1 MGSPSRKIY
10 FVKKDFQSRFI
21 LRFVVTTTVWAAAT
35 VSLFT
40 YMAERRLEEFLY
52 SPHINVNTS
61 AQLLMP
67 SAIHAH
73 IISLLFFTVLLAY
86 AIRSLWKKLAGPL
99 YSLKKDITR
108 ITAGDLVSGVAL
120 RGDEEFQDLA
130 FDLDSMRSELREKF
144 VRMKER
150 AEELS
155 VAVSTLDRA
164 VLKGAPPLNHLSVI
178 REASAGMKTELA
190 SFTY

>member
-40 YMAERRLEEFLY
+40 YLAERRLEEFLY

-73 IISLLFFTVLLAY
+73 IISLFFFTALLAY

-144 VRMKER
+144 VRLKER
-150 AEELS
+150 TEELS

-164 VLKGAPPLNHLSVI
+164 VLKGAPTLKHLSVI
-178 REASAGMKTELA
+178 REATAGMKTELT